1 MHTPHPPRPPYPPG
15 GAPGE
20 SDESLAA
27 ALRGRP
33 ENETAHPVALL
44 MARHWQP
51 AYDYSVICLA
61 SSANVASMVTAASF
75 HRVLD
80 HLTAGESAVAL
91 RPRLLVAVRDTVGE
105 WAAEDR
111 ITGVLPD
118 LRKPAGGRG
127 MRAAKSMTAENRQ
140 LAERAFHAL
149 QPLAQCLLWH
159 TEVEAE
165 HISVPAGLSGLDTD
179 TASAAV
185 EQAREQFREG
195 CVRAHRELAPT
206 KECGFYNRLLDVP
219 IRRGGALLPDVQQ
232 HLVGCRYCRFAAEQL
247 SHFEGGL
254 GVLLAEAVLGWGARR
269 YLDSRPGRARQAVRP
284 RGVTPAGGR
293 RRSSRGGLPE
303 SGGRHR
309 LLSQLPAPRGVPR
322 PLRRHARAL
331 ITGAGLVS
339 AVLLV
344 TALAT
349 SLWADD
355 DTAVDPAA
363 STGASDARTLSP
375 EPGSASPPPT
385 SAGLPEG
392 AERTRLRNLAADL
405 CLDVRGGEARAGAET
420 ALAVCSSAWTQQW
433 SYGEDG
439 LLRSVA
445 DPGLCLDSR
454 ADDGFVTLEPC
465 AAANAARG
473 SDVRYDLTVRGELL
487 PRWSERLAVA
497 PGSADPGAEI
507 VAKVRDGSDAQRWRT
522 DSSSA
527 EPDSL
532 SISGT
537 TAPAPQAATPAPRA
551 AGDAPPAGA
560 GAPEPPDGQQPGRR
574 PSDEPA
580 ERPPAGQPTGVPA
593 GPATT
598 PSEPSYET
606 RSVTAAD
613 DAGPGPLL
621 PLVGQLGAVAGRF
634 GL

>member
-20 SDESLAA
+20 SDESLATE
-27 ALRGRP
+27 LRSRP
-33 ENETAHPVALL
+33 ENETAHPVAML
-44 MARHWQP
+44 MTRHWQS

-75 HRVLD
+75 HRILD
-80 HLTAGESAVAL
+80 RLIRGESAVAM
-91 RPRLLVAVRDTVGE
+91 RPRLLVAVRDTVRE

-149 QPLAQCLLWH
+149 QPLSQCLLWH

-165 HISVPAGLSGLDTD
+165 HISVPAGLSGLDAD

-185 EQAREQFREG
+185 DQAREQFREG

-232 HLVGCRYCRFAAEQL
+232 HLVECRYCRFAAEQL

-254 GVLLAEAVLGWGARR
+254 GVLIAEAVLGWGARR

-284 RGVTPAGGR
+284 RSASPVGGR
-293 RRSSRGGLPE
+293 RRSGRGGLPG

-309 LLSQLPAPRGVPR
+309 LLSQLPAPRGMPEPVQ
-322 PLRRHARAL
+322 RHAKAL

-339 AVLLV
+339 AALLV

-349 SLWADD
+349 SLWPDD
-355 DTAVDPAA
+355 DTGVDPDT
-363 STGASDARTLSP
+363 STGASSARTLSP

-385 SAGLPEG
+385 SAGLPTGTEQ
-392 AERTRLRNLAADL
+392 TRLRNLAADL
-405 CLDVRGGEARAGAET
+405 CLDIRGGEAKAGVET
-420 ALAVCSSAWTQQW
+420 ELAVCSSAWTQQW
-433 SYGEDG
+433 SYGDDG

-465 AAANAARG
+465 AAADSARG
-473 SDVRYDLTVRGELL
+473 TDVRYDLTVRGELL

-497 PGSADPGAEI
+497 PGSADPGSE
-507 VAKVRDGSDAQRWRT
+507 VVVKVRDGSDAQRWRT
-522 DSSSA
+522 DASSA
-527 EPDSL
+527 DPDSL
-532 SISGT
+532 SVSGT
-537 TAPAPQAATPAPRA
+537 TRPSPQAS
-551 AGDAPPAGA
+551 GDAPSVGE
-560 GAPEPPDGQQPGRR
+560 GIPEPPDGPSPGRR
-574 PSDEPA
+574 PPGDQRPD
-580 ERPPAGQPTGVPA
+580 ERPPGEQPTGVPD
-593 GPATT
+593 GPEVA

-606 RSVTAAD
+606 RSIRAGE
-613 DAGPGPLL
+613 DASSEPVL
-621 PLVGQLGAVAGRF
+621 PLIARLDAVVTGLG
-634 GL
+634 L